1 MSTTS
6 ESLVEGIA
14 IIGAV
19 GRFPGASDLGQFW
32 ANLTAGVESVSVL
45 TDAQLTE
52 SGFDPQQ
59 LRADPRYVPVRG
71 IIERAEWFDAAFF
84 GFTPREAQLT
94 DPQHRLFLEAA
105 WEALESA
112 GCDPSRSK
120 GAIGVFAGCG
130 NNTWARRYFARDLD
144 DLESGEWLESAIGN
158 EKDYVATRVAY
169 KLNLRGPAVNVNTAC
184 STSLVAV
191 CQACQALWT
200 YQCDVA
206 LAGGVNV
213 SFPQG
218 RGYYHDDEGISSP
231 DGHTRAFD
239 VDARGTVFS
248 NGLGVVVLKRLGE
261 ALEDGDEILA
271 VIRGAAINNDGSGKA
286 SFTAPSADGQADVVA
301 LAQAMAGVSPDSVS
315 YVETHGTAT
324 PIGDVIEL
332 AGLTKAFRLGTAR
345 TQFCAIGS
353 VKSNIGH
360 VEHAAGVAGLIKTA
374 LALQHRQ
381 IPPSLHY
388 TQPNPKLQVSSS
400 PFFVNHSLREW
411 SNVDS
416 PRRAGV
422 SSFGVGG
429 TNAHVVLEEAPPR
442 PPSGPSHPWHLLPL
456 SAKTGAA
463 LDGASSALA
472 DFLRSHPETQL
483 ADVAFTLQRGRS
495 SFDFRRA
502 VAARC
507 PKEASAILSGE
518 VPGKSIGPERAGD
531 REVIFMFPGGGAQY
545 CGAARGLYSQLPEFK
560 QQVDACLG
568 AMDARIAAAVSRL
581 MLVAPEEVTVT
592 DRELAERPSVGLPML
607 FAIEFATAQ
616 YWLARGVKPAALI
629 GHSLGE
635 YAAACLSGVM
645 ALNDA
650 VALVQLRGRL
660 FDELPAGAMLSIG
673 AAADRVTPYLEAGLD
688 VAVINGPASCVVSGR
703 TDQIGALAERLERDG
718 LETVRLHIAVAA
730 HSSLVEPILP
740 AFRSFVSGLRLHAP
754 RIPIVSNVTGTWLGD
769 SQAVNP
775 DYWVD
780 HLRRTVR
787 FSEGLQSLFTKPNA
801 AFVEVGPGRVLSTIT
816 RAHPDRPS
824 SVIAIES
831 MRHPQD
837 SRDDYEALLAAQAR
851 LWVNGVAVDWEREY
865 RDETRRR
872 VALPTYPFERQ
883 FFGPVGRTTAR
894 EPSQIMPTAVVPG
907 PASLPQ
913 PPGLSLTAPDRRER
927 IANKLCDI
935 LHELSGLDR
944 ATLLGSATF
953 IELGFDSLSL
963 TQVSQ
968 LVLREFRVRVKF
980 RHLLDTLPTVP
991 ALAAHLDG
999 EMPPEAPAPSVASS
1013 EVVSST
1019 LTAMTRLPDAAA
1031 MLSKTP
1037 NPPEFVQEVIRQQL
1051 ALMTQQ
1057 IAVLQGAATAAP
1069 PSSPPD
1075 RPTVALTGVQDRP
1088 LDAGGLG
1095 AVASLGRLKP
1105 ELLTSQQRR
1114 YLAELI
1120 ERYTSRTAKSKE
1132 LTQRFRP
1139 RHADPRTAS
1148 GFTGLW
1154 KELVYPI
1161 VVSRSGGSRLWDVD
1175 GNEYI
1180 DLLCGFGPTFL
1191 GHGHEVIVEAINQ
1204 QLARGFELGPQTPL
1218 AGEVADLFCDLTGQE
1233 RVSFVNTGS
1242 EAVQAAL
1249 RLARTVTGRT
1259 KVATFT
1265 RDYHGNFD
1273 EMLVR
1278 GLRRGN
1284 EPRTVPS
1291 APGIPQRAVDDVIVL
1306 DYGTDESLEF
1316 LKRSAHELAAIVV
1329 EPIQSRRPEFQPREF
1344 LQALRALTLTS
1355 ETLLVFDE
1363 VVTGLRIGP
1372 GGAQAHFGI
1381 QADLATYGKVLGGGM
1396 PIGAVAGRA
1405 EFMDTFDGGQW
1416 QYGDES
1422 MPVKPVTFFAG
1433 TFARHPLAMAAAKA
1447 TLTYLKAGGQ
1457 SLWDGLNTRSDRLA
1471 DALDAICRREG
1482 IPVRVPHFRSMMY
1495 PCIEEGH
1502 GLAYLLFYELR
1513 TRGVYLHEPYP
1524 CYLNL
1529 AHSDDDIARVI
1540 AEFEAAVSCLRANG
1554 VFERMQSPAMLGDP
1568 ASAGRAAES
1577 ESSAP
1582 PSLVVNAA
1590 ATEAATAP
1598 ANRRSGEVFV
1608 CDASLMQEG
1617 LWFIDQAAP
1626 LRATYNIPVAFEL
1639 RGRVDW
1645 VAFQRAVDDL
1655 VERHGTLR
1663 TSFTARDGAP
1673 LQVISPASRVTVEY
1687 PVISDSPTGSAEVH
1701 ALIQAEAEQP
1711 FDLAVAP
1718 LLRVKAFSLSDEKH
1732 LVSFVFHHIIVD
1744 GWSIGAFFKE
1754 FAAAYAARA
1763 AGRRPELPP
1772 VAVDYAD
1779 FSIWQRQHLT
1789 NEVQEAQLD
1798 YWRETLTGAPD
1809 SLELPTDRP
1818 RPKLSSGGG
1827 WTEWFTIDAK
1837 TTTILREL
1845 CRREQTTMFMAVVS
1859 VIDVLLARHT
1869 GVYDIV
1875 VGSPM
1880 AGQVA
1885 QDVENTLGFF
1895 VNTLALRTR
1904 FSPDVTF
1911 RELLGRTRATTLGAY
1926 ENADVPFSQVVGA
1939 VRPERVAATN
1949 PLFQVMCTFEA
1960 APDEL
1965 LSLPGLGVRPY
1976 KVSSGTSKF
1985 DLLFDFQEHREVIE
1999 ATLEYSSDLF
2009 DVGAGQRWVQ
2019 RFLTLA
2025 GAAARQPNVPVSA
2038 LTLMPPAERDQIRQW
2053 SVAAAGEDSGPPR
2066 TWASLPD
2073 AFDQQAKQTPEASA
2087 LVMGERA
2094 MTYGEL
2100 RERSNRVARYL
2111 DRVGVAR
2118 GHAVGLCMDR
2128 SFDLVVALLGILKA
2142 GAAYV
2147 PLDPNYPA
2155 QRLTLMAG
2163 DAALNVIL
2171 ADGTVKTDWADRAV
2185 RVVRLDADWPLIS
2198 GKEAEP
2204 PQRDLSGADLAYII
2218 YTSGSTGQPKG
2229 VAMSHAPLLNLLQW
2243 QLARSAAGRGAR
2255 TLQFAPISFDV
2266 SFQEIFATLCS
2277 GGSLV
2282 LIDDDGRRDSQRL
2295 LSTLRDQHVNRL
2307 FLPFVALQALCEA
2320 AQSSGV
2326 MPGDLTE
2333 VITAG
2338 EQLQVTTS
2346 VTAFFASLPRCS
2358 LDNQYGPT
2366 ESHVV
2371 TAHRLEGAPKSWPLL
2386 PPIGRPIANA
2396 RAYVLDDRMTP
2407 VPIGVPGEIY
2417 LGGAV
2422 LAQGY
2427 YGKPELTAERF
2438 CFSPFEPG
2446 IRLYRTGDAARWRPD
2461 GALEFLG
2468 RLDSQIKIRGHRVEL
2483 SEIEAILCTVP
2494 GIESAVVSVIG
2505 DDAVTRRLV
2514 GYVVSPAGSVD
2525 SETIRQHLRL
2535 KLPEYM
2541 VPAIFVGLDRL
2552 PRTPTGKIDRR
2563 SLPAPL
2569 PSVRELPP
2577 VERPADPIEERIAT
2591 IFRDVLNDG
2600 EVGRHDNFFDRGG
2613 HSLQVMRVLSR
2624 VRDLEGAEVTVQ
2636 EFFAAPTVAGL
2647 AEATRR
2653 MGRSVLSAPI
2663 TRIQRSRSDG
2673 DRSRNLPSARE

>member
-1 MSTTS
+1 VSTTS

-52 SGFDPQQ
+52 SGFDPRQ

-112 GCDPSRSK
+112 GCDPARSK

-472 DFLRSHPETQL
+472 DFLRSHPETPL

-502 VAARC
+502 VVARC

-531 REVIFMFPGGGAQY
+531 RDVIFMFPGGGAQY

-560 QQVDACLG
+560 QQVDACVR

-581 MLVAPEEVTVT
+581 VLLAPEEVTVA

-703 TDQIGALAERLERDG
+703 TDKIGALAERLERDG

-740 AFRSFVSGLRLHAP
+740 EFRSFVSGLRLHVP
-754 RIPIVSNVTGTWLGD
+754 RVPIVSNVTGTWLSD
-769 SQAVNP
+769 SEAVNP

-787 FSEGLQSLFTKPNA
+787 FSEGLQSLFTRPNA
-801 AFVEVGPGRVLSTIT
+801 AFLEVGPGRVLSTIT
-816 RAHPDRPS
+816 RAHPERPS

-837 SRDDYEALLAAQAR
+837 SREDYEALLAAQAR
-851 LWVNGVAVDWEREY
+851 LWVNGPPVDWDQEY
-865 RDETRRR
+865 RGEARRR
-872 VALPTYPFERQ
+872 VALPTYRFERQ
-883 FFGPVGRTTAR
+883 YFGPVGRTAAGN
-894 EPSQIMPTAVVPG
+894 PSRTVATAVMPSAAPMPEPG
-907 PASLPQ
+907 GSSLAA
-913 PPGLSLTAPDRRER
+913 PGRQER
-927 IANKLCDI
+927 IAHRLCDV

-944 ATLLGSATF
+944 ATLLGTVTF

-980 RHLLDTLPTVP
+980 RHLLDTLPTVA
-991 ALAAHLDG
+991 ALAAHLDR
-999 EMPPEAPAPSVASS
+999 EMPPEAPAPSVGSS
-1013 EVVSST
+1013 ELVSST
-1019 LTAMTRLPDAAA
+1019 LAAMARLPEAAA
-1031 MLSKTP
+1031 MLQNAS

-1057 IAVLQGAATAAP
+1057 IAVLQGTAATARSSSSTDRQTAAP
-1069 PSSPPD
+1069 AS
-1075 RPTVALTGVQDRP
+1075 VQDRP

-1095 AVASLGRLKP
+1095 AVAAMGRLKP
-1105 ELLTSQQRR
+1105 EQLTPQQRR
-1114 YLAELI
+1114 YLAEFT
-1120 ERYTSRTAKSKE
+1120 ERYTARTTTSKE
-1132 LTQRFRP
+1132 LTQRFRL

-1161 VVSRSGGSRLWDVD
+1161 VVSRSMGSRLWDVD

-1191 GHGHEVIVEAINQ
+1191 GHGHEVIVDAINQ

-1218 AGEVADLFCDLTGQE
+1218 AGEVAELFCELTGQE

-1249 RLARTVTGRT
+1249 RIARTVTGRT

-1291 APGIPQRAVDDVIVL
+1291 APGIPQRAVDDVVVL
-1306 DYGTDESLEF
+1306 DYGTEASLEF

-1344 LQALRALTLTS
+1344 LHALRALTQTS

-1396 PIGAVAGRA
+1396 PIGAVAGQA

-1416 QYGDES
+1416 QYGDAS

-1433 TFARHPLAMAAAKA
+1433 TFARHPLAIAAAKA
-1447 TLTYLKAGGQ
+1447 TLTYLKARGQ

-1471 DALDAICRREG
+1471 DGLDAICRREG

-1495 PCIEEGH
+1495 PRIEEGH

-1513 TRGVYLHEPYP
+1513 ARGVYLHEPYP

-1529 AHSDDDIARVI
+1529 AHSDEDIDRVVGQ
-1540 AEFEAAVSCLRANG
+1540 FEAAVSCLRANG
-1554 VFERMQSPAMLGDP
+1554 VFERAQALASPPAPTRMSAIVKRKELPLTPGQMEIWLAARMSPAANCAYNEIAAVRL
-1568 ASAGRAAES
+1568 AGAVNVAAID
-1577 ESSAP
+1577 
-1582 PSLVVNAA
+1582 AA
-1590 ATEAATAP
+1590 VQQLAL
-1598 ANRRSGEVFV
+1598 RH
-1608 CDASLMQEG
+1608 DA
-1617 LWFIDQAAP
+1617 
-1626 LRATYNIPVAFEL
+1626 LRLTIRP
-1639 RGRVDW
+1639 D
-1645 VAFQRAVDDL
+1645 
-1655 VERHGTLR
+1655 
-1663 TSFTARDGAP
+1663 
-1673 LQVISPASRVTVEY
+1673 
-1687 PVISDSPTGSAEVH
+1687 GSAQSIADACDCRVSFVDLSAVPEH
-1701 ALIQAEAEQP
+1701 ERNGRLDEIIEQEQHQP
-1711 FDLAVAP
+1711 FDLEHGP
-1718 LLRVKAFSLSDEKH
+1718 LFRTRLVRFSEAHHVLLFNGHH
-1732 LVSFVFHHIIVD
+1732 LVCD
-1744 GWSIGAFFKE
+1744 GWSLGVILKDLSALYS
-1754 FAAAYAARA
+1754 AAAESREPVLGRALQFSEYVDRYDSTSAEVTEARRYWLDQFRETAPVLDLPTSGVRARQRSYAARRTTAVLGPTETKALKSSAIKHRCTPFALLVATYGAMLHRLSAQDDVVVGIA
-1763 AGRRPELPP
+1763 AGGQSQIGEADLVGHCVSLLPYRSRITAEVAASSYLADVQKSLLDAFEHQSVTFGSLLNELDVPREANRVP
-1772 VAVDYAD
+1772 LVSAIITHEIETPGIDFAGLVTTHQFVPRAFCNFDLELYLCETSDGGLTVEFYGNAD
-1779 FSIWQRQHLT
+1779 LITQ
-1789 NEVQEAQLD
+1789 
-1798 YWRETLTGAPD
+1798 ETLERWTGYY
-1809 SLELPTDRP
+1809 L
-1818 RPKLSSGGG
+1818 KLAHGLAESS
-1827 WTEWFTIDAK
+1827 
-1837 TTTILREL
+1837 
-1845 CRREQTTMFMAVVS
+1845 Q
-1859 VIDVLLARHT
+1859 
-1869 GVYDIV
+1869 
-1875 VGSPM
+1875 
-1880 AGQVA
+1880 
-1885 QDVENTLGFF
+1885 
-1895 VNTLALRTR
+1895 
-1904 FSPDVTF
+1904 
-1911 RELLGRTRATTLGAY
+1911 ELLGRLAMLGTEERDELITGWNPPPVERERNLTATVLVAEQVAARPDKIAVECDGRQLTYRELNNRA
-1926 ENADVPFSQVVGA
+1926 NALAVVLARYGVKPEVVVG
-1939 VRPERVAATN
+1939 
-1949 PLFQVMCTFEA
+1949 VM
-1960 APDEL
+1960 
-1965 LSLPGLGVRPY
+1965 V
-1976 KVSSGTSKF
+1976 
-1985 DLLFDFQEHREVIE
+1985 
-1999 ATLEYSSDLF
+1999 
-2009 DVGAGQRWVQ
+2009 
-2019 RFLTLA
+2019 
-2025 GAAARQPNVPVSA
+2025 
-2038 LTLMPPAERDQIRQW
+2038 
-2053 SVAAAGEDSGPPR
+2053 
-2066 TWASLPD
+2066 
-2073 AFDQQAKQTPEASA
+2073 
-2087 LVMGERA
+2087 
-2094 MTYGEL
+2094 
-2100 RERSNRVARYL
+2100 ERSVDMAVA
-2111 DRVGVAR
+2111 V
-2118 GHAVGLCMDR
+2118 
-2128 SFDLVVALLGILKA
+2128 LGILKA
-2142 GAAYV
+2142 GGAYL
-2147 PLDPNYPA
+2147 PLDPAYPTS
-2155 QRLTLMAG
+2155 RLAYMLYDAG
-2163 DAALNVIL
+2163 
-2171 ADGTVKTDWADRAV
+2171 V
-2185 RVVRLDADWPLIS
+2185 RVVVSHRGLESRVSAGAATIVRLEDVPRDV
-2198 GKEAEP
+2198 GAERP
-2204 PQRDLSGADLAYII
+2204 GEVAIGPDNIAYLI
-2218 YTSGSTGQPKG
+2218 YTSGSTGNPKG
-2229 VAMSHAPLLNLLQW
+2229 VEVTHGNLVNVLLSIAREPGFTASDST
-2243 QLARSAAGRGAR
+2243 LAVT
-2255 TLQFAPISFDV
+2255 TLSFDV
-2266 SFQEIFATLCS
+2266 AAAELLLPLVRGGKVIIAPQETLQD
-2277 GGSLV
+2277 GRQLRSLV
-2282 LIDDDGRRDSQRL
+2282 EKTNPTFMHPTPVSWRL
-2295 LSTLRDQHVNRL
+2295 LL
-2307 FLPFVALQALCEA
+2307 EA
-2320 AQSSGV
+2320 GWDGSA
-2326 MPGDLTE
+2326 DLT
-2333 VITAG
+2333 IASTG
-2338 EQLQVTTS
+2338 EP
-2346 VTAFFASLPRCS
+2346 LPRDLAEELLS
-2358 LDNQYGPT
+2358 KGKALWNLYGPT
-2366 ESHVV
+2366 E
-2371 TAHRLEGAPKSWPLL
+2371 TAIWSTGYQVSSDIGTV
-2386 PPIGRPIANA
+2386 PIGRPIDNTQI
-2396 RAYVLDDRMTP
+2396 YVLDRWLQP
-2407 VPIGVPGEIY
+2407 VPVGVVGELYIGGHGV
-2417 LGGAV
+2417 AR
-2422 LAQGY
+2422 GY
-2427 YGKPELTAERF
+2427 RGRPELTAERF
-2438 CFSPFEPG
+2438 IPDPFSATPS
-2446 IRLYRTGDAARWRPD
+2446 RLYRTGDLARYRPD
-2461 GALEFLG
+2461 GNIECLARADQQVKLRGFRIELG
-2468 RLDSQIKIRGHRVEL
+2468 
-2483 SEIEAILCTVP
+2483 EIEAALNAQP
-2494 GIESAVVSVIG
+2494 GVIESVVVLSSG
-2505 DDAVTRRLV
+2505 SDESQRHLV
-2514 GYVVSPAGSVD
+2514 GYVTPAELRP
-2525 SETIRQHLRL
+2525 ETLREAL
-2535 KLPEYM
+2535 RAILPGHM
-2541 VPAIFVGLDRL
+2541 VPAIIVALESL
-2552 PRTPTGKIDRR
+2552 PRTPNGKIDRR
-2563 SLPAPL
+2563 SLPVPL
-2569 PSVRELPP
+2569 PSVRELQPS
-2577 VERPADPIEERIAT
+2577 ERPADPVEERIAT
-2591 IFRDVLNDG
+2591 IFRDVLNGG
-2600 EVGRHDNFFDRGG
+2600 EIGRHDNFFDHGG
-2613 HSLQVMRVLSR
+2613 DSLQAMRVLAR
-2624 VRDLEGAEVTVQ
+2624 IQDLEGVYVSVQ
-2636 EFFAAPTVAGL
+2636 DFFMGPTVANL
-2647 AEATRR
+2647 AEATRSA
-2653 MGRSVLSAPI
+2653 MGRPAPALSAPI
-2663 TRIQRSRSDG
+2663 TRVRRARS
-2673 DRSRNLPSARE
+2673 